1 MQPFRAFAFA
11 CAATL
16 LTAPLLA
23 SPAAAQ
29 ASPPAAPNSDEGKAS
44 APPSQRTEKLNA
56 YVGCINRLSA
66 RSYESRNRYF
76 SWVSK
81 NGPTG
86 KERIIYGLYTIYD
99 TSDCKKNVEKANALE
114 PRDAELEAAAS
125 AFAEAV
131 GKLEPLLAEAEDYY
145 KQEDYKD
152 DKMAKGRAL
161 HPRLIAAWDAFASA
175 DKALRTGV
183 ETINDR
189 RSAQR
194 LAAIEAKDGR
204 NARYYVEALMIHAKR
219 VARASDAAKPDVAA
233 ITAALADYEGSV
245 KALEPLAGE
254 AKIDSFFISGAK
266 SFLTSGKQFMRRIRD
281 KVPLSQGDRMMINA
295 GGGEMIE
302 GTPQRL
308 MRDYNSLVEAYN
320 RSLRS

>member
-1 MQPFRAFAFA
+1 MTSCRVFA
-11 CAATL
+11 CLCAAAVL
-16 LTAPLLA
+16 ALLA
-23 SPAAAQ
+23 SPAGAQ
-29 ASPPAAPNSDEGKAS
+29 PSPPPPSSGPDELPAAPSS
-44 APPSQRTEKLNA
+44 LTEKLNA
-56 YVGCINRLSA
+56 YVGCINRLSE
-66 RSYESRNRYF
+66 RSYDSRRRYF

-114 PRDAELEAAAS
+114 PRDVELEAAAS
-125 AFAEAV
+125 VYADAV
-131 GKLEPLLAEAEDYY
+131 GKLEPLLQEADDYY
-145 KQEDYKD
+145 SQEDYKD

-161 HPRLIAAWDAFASA
+161 HPRLVAAWDAFANA

-189 RSAQR
+189 RARER
-194 LAAIEAKDGR
+194 LAAIEAAEGR
-204 NARYYVEALMIHAKR
+204 KGRYHVEALMIHAKR
-219 VARASDAAKPDVAA
+219 VARASGAAKPDVAA
-233 ITAALADYEGSV
+233 LTAALADYEGSV
-245 KALEPLAGE
+245 KALEQAGE
-254 AKIDSFFISGAK
+254 TNIDSFFISGAK
-266 SFLTSGKQFMRRIRD
+266 AYLVSSKQLMRRLRD
-281 KVPLSQGDRMMINA
+281 KVPYSKGDRMMINA

-320 RSLRS
+320 RGARS

>member
-1 MQPFRAFAFA
+1 MTSLRVLV
-11 CAATL
+11 CLGTAAVL
-16 LTAPLLA
+16 ALLA
-23 SPAAAQ
+23 PTAGAQ
-29 ASPPAAPNSDEGKAS
+29 PPPAAPSSDTSNSPP
-44 APPSQRTEKLNA
+44 PPSSLTEKLNA
-56 YVGCINRLSA
+56 YVGCINRLSE
-66 RSYESRNRYF
+66 RSYDSRRRYF

-125 AFAEAV
+125 AYADAV
-131 GKLEPLLAEAEDYY
+131 GKLEPLLQEADDYY
-145 KQEDYKD
+145 SQEDYKD
-152 DKMAKGRAL
+152 DRMAKGRAL
-161 HPRLIAAWDAFASA
+161 HPRLVAAWDAFANA

-189 RSAQR
+189 RAQER
-194 LAAIEAKDGR
+194 LAAIEAAEGR
-204 NARYYVEALMIHAKR
+204 KGRYHVEALMIHAKR
-219 VARASDAAKPDVAA
+219 VARASGAAKPDVAA
-233 ITAALADYEGSV
+233 LTAALADYEGSV
-245 KALEPLAGE
+245 RALEQASGE
-254 AKIDSFFISGAK
+254 GKVDSFFVSSAK
-266 SFLTSGKQFMRRIRD
+266 AYLVSSKQLMRRLRD
-281 KVPLSQGDRMMINA
+281 KVPYSKGDRMMINA

-320 RSLRS
+320 RGARS

>member
-1 MQPFRAFAFA
+1 MKPLNALAFA
-11 CAATL
+11 CAAANL
-16 LTAPLLA
+16 CGPLFAP
-23 SPAAAQ
+23 PAAAQ
-29 ASPPAAPNSDEGKAS
+29 VSSL
-44 APPSQRTEKLNA
+44 TEKLNA

-66 RSYESRNRYF
+66 RSYDSRNRYF

-114 PRDAELEAAAS
+114 PRDAELEVAAS
-125 AFAEAV
+125 AYADAV
-131 GKLEPLLAEAEDYY
+131 GKLEPLLQEADDYY

-161 HPRLIAAWDAFASA
+161 HPRLIAAWDAFAGA
-175 DKALRTGV
+175 DQALRTGV
-183 ETINDR
+183 DTINDR
-189 RSAQR
+189 RALER
-194 LAAIEAKDGR
+194 VAAIEKSEGR
-204 NARYYVEALMIHAKR
+204 TARYHVEVLMIQAKR
-219 VARASDAAKPDVAA
+219 IARASDQAKPDAAA
-233 ITAALADYEGSV
+233 ITAALAEYEATV
-245 KALEPLAGE
+245 KALDGLAAE
-254 AKIDSFFISGAK
+254 AKLDSFFISGAK
-266 SFLTSGKQFMRRIRD
+266 SYLSSAKQFMRRIRD

-308 MRDYNSLVEAYN
+308 MRDYNSLIEAYN
-320 RSLRS
+320 RGARS